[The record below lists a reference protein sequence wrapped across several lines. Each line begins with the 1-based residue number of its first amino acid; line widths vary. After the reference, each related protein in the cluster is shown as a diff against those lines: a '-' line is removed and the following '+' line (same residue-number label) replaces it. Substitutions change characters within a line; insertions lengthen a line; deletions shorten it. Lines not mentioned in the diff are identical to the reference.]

1 MTFALAKNKDL
12 SLVAPGLFSYQ
23 TRVKAAVYSHNAS
36 SAINISKDIVTCSMN
51 KTVKGTGTLNITLN
65 ASRNFLNLLFPDDLI
80 NVYFQHDADTGWIRT
95 FFGYINRIEESYSVA
110 ETGVPTTVYTV
121 VCSGWEKAID
131 KTQIYFN
138 PALNVRPE
146 FSGSDFA
153 TLNIAG
159 LAIMNTGI
167 KASGTPA
174 DIMLNLLML
183 HMGFGAQWILPQNAG
198 PKISSA
204 MLRARQ
210 ELVSGILIQA
220 VEETM
225 TGETLA
231 KVRDVITTGE
241 LDRAAREP
249 TADPAATPEDG
260 DPSDTVEE
268 TATQGDINVAEVERL
283 LQVSTANGGVGG
295 TGTPLRSAISLY
307 LNNARSSTTNTTLLD
322 LVNLTDHVERLA
334 IDGYIL
340 DASIWEAQ
348 GSLLNIIRS
357 KSNEAINELFY
368 DLRPALVSGNQE
380 STSTSFPVDS
390 NWSKELDEF
399 GGNGAG
405 EGTNKIGP
413 RYELAAVMREYPFS
427 TIYKVD
433 ASAIPNEMSATGH
446 LGIFYLGAIFSHMPN
461 EPGRHTIRIPTIHP
475 AHRINGQ
482 TTLSD
487 MAEKHLDVAVISE
500 KEIRSSRLGRSDAD
514 HYNLFEAT
522 IPLPLGGEAQR
533 YMMISLLPIVTPIH
547 IMRHGLRVRSF
558 TSDFSLFNIST
569 SNNSSATPPEEPSDP
584 AVTDDAPFSTEVG
597 LPVADDP
604 SLRFSSFCLG
614 DYGYRGRPATAT
626 INSWK
631 FHNGIDI
638 SGTEGEVEAIAIAD
652 GLVVASAP
660 AGTAGVSGYGNTIV
674 VYHPQF
680 SGPNGEKIYALYAHL
695 HDRIVG
701 AAQTV
706 RSPAA
711 AFARGHHP
719 RGRRFQPIRVSKGQ
733 VLGHIGRTLGTVA
746 NPSQVFHTSGGAH
759 LHFEIDFRWA
769 PKNNAET
776 PDVPYSVI
784 PLAGH
789 TEADAISYVQG
800 TLHKPGTN
808 SRNMDPEVFYSTLP
822 TPINLV
828 AAVRAAAGSSEEV
841 DGTLLDA
848 EEGAAGSTEE
858 SSPSREN
865 AAEHEDETSTIQD
878 SGTPRIVGNVSNAT
892 SQEQLARWAILND
905 HWYQHNLEYLSGT
918 ITMRGAPEI
927 RVGMRLDII
936 ERNMSFYIEG
946 VQHTW
951 EYPNE
956 MKTVL
961 QVTRGQNNNPYPA
974 YAIPPAG
981 SEGSHNVR
989 RKGSRLAVYPSVADP
1004 VAVRNSVSLVNTA
1017 MYPSD
1022 GVTPAV
1028 DSPDNP
1034 DNWGENGYRFDETA
1048 ILELVPAESNDEP
1061 TVDPIVTD
1069 TTFDADGLSAVLQVL
1084 GTEGDSALGISAI
1097 DDHFDS
1103 VVSDRTSGTGNSGG

>member
-1 MTFALAKNKDL
+1 
-12 SLVAPGLFSYQ
+12 
-23 TRVKAAVYSHNAS
+23 
-36 SAINISKDIVTCSMN
+36 
-51 KTVKGTGTLNITLN
+51 
-65 ASRNFLNLLFPDDLI
+65 
-80 NVYFQHDADTGWIRT
+80 
-95 FFGYINRIEESYSVA
+95 
-110 ETGVPTTVYTV
+110 
-121 VCSGWEKAID
+121 
-131 KTQIYFN
+131 
-138 PALNVRPE
+138 
-146 FSGSDFA
+146 
-153 TLNIAG
+153 
-159 LAIMNTGI
+159 MNTGI

-198 PKISSA
+198 PKVSSS

-210 ELVSGILIQA
+210 ELISGILIQA

-241 LDRAAREP
+241 LDRAARTP
-249 TADPAATPEDG
+249 TVDPNATPEDG
-260 DPSDTVEE
+260 DPSDTVDE

-283 LQVSTANGGVGG
+283 LHASTANGGVGG
-295 TGTPLRSAISLY
+295 TGTPLRSAIALY
-307 LNNARSSTTNTTLLD
+307 LHNARSSTTNTTLMD

-340 DASIWEAQ
+340 DAAIWEAQ

-380 STSTSFPVDS
+380 STSTSFPVDT
-390 NWSKELDEF
+390 NWSRELDEF
-399 GGNGAG
+399 GGNGTG
-405 EGTNKIGP
+405 EGTTKVGP
-413 RYELAAVMREYPFS
+413 KYELAAVMREYPFS

-433 ASAIPNEMSATGH
+433 ASAIKNEMSTNGH

-475 AHRINGQ
+475 AHRIDGQ

-522 IPLPLGGEAQR
+522 IPIPLGGEAQR
-533 YMMISLLPIVTPIH
+533 YMMVNLLPIVTPIH

-569 SNNSSATPPEEPSDP
+569 ANRSSASPPDEQPIQ
-584 AVTDDAPFSTEVG
+584 DDAPYGTEVG
-597 LPVADDP
+597 LPVSADS
-604 SLRFSSFCLG
+604 SLRFSSSSKG
-614 DYGYRGRPATAT
+614 DYGYRGRAATAT

-638 SGTEGEVEAIAIAD
+638 CGTEGVVEALAIAD

-660 AGTAGVSGYGNTIV
+660 AGTAGVSGYGNVIV
-674 VYHPQF
+674 VHHPQF

-695 HDRIVG
+695 HDRVVG

-711 AFARGHHP
+711 AFAVGHHP
-719 RGRRFQPIRVSKGQ
+719 RGRRFQPIRVAKGQ
-733 VLGHIGRTLGTVA
+733 VLGHIGRTLGTVT
-746 NPSQVFHTSGGAH
+746 NPEQLFHTSGGAH
-759 LHFEIDFRWA
+759 LHFEIDFHWA
-769 PKNNAET
+769 PKNPRET
-776 PDVPYSVI
+776 PDVPYSAI
-784 PLAGH
+784 SLEGH
-789 TEADAISYVQG
+789 TEADAIAYVHDV
-800 TLHKPGTN
+800 LHKSGIN
-808 SRNMDPEVFYSTLP
+808 SKNMDPEVFYSTLP

-828 AAVRAAAGSSEEV
+828 DAIREAAGTSEEV
-841 DGTLLDA
+841 DGDLLDP
-848 EEGAAGSTEE
+848 EEGAAASDEE

-865 AAEHEDETSTIQD
+865 AAEHEDETSSVQ
-878 SGTPRIVGNVSNAT
+878 SAGTSRIVGNVSNAT

-927 RVGMRLDII
+927 RVGMRLDIV

-981 SEGSHNVR
+981 TDGSHNVR
-989 RKGSRLAVYPSVADP
+989 SKGSRLAVYPSVADP
-1004 VAVRNSVSLVNTA
+1004 VAVRNAVSITNTA

-1034 DNWGENGYRFDETA
+1034 DNWGDNGYRFDETA

-1061 TVDPIVTD
+1061 TVDPTLTD
-1069 TTFDADGLSAVLQVL
+1069 TVFDEDGLSAVLQVL
-1084 GTEGDSALGISAI
+1084 GTEDDAALGTSSI
-1097 DDHFDS
+1097 DQHFDN
-1103 VVSDRTSGTGNSGG
+1103 VIANRTPGTGNTEG